1 MKITIDVSEFW
12 LEEQEIE
19 EGLKSAIKQEV
30 ISAIC
35 AEIKEKVNTQITA
48 AIKAEIDSRTAE
60 IIESHLA
67 EFVKAGVIGSNN
79 GRGGSVPFQQYFK
92 ELFESNTGWRSPTQ
106 TIADLAKKFGDELK
120 ARYDVVFANRIV
132 VKLNEQGMLKED
144 VARLLIS
151 Q

>member
-12 LEEQEIE
+12 LEEE
-19 EGLKSAIKQEV
+19 ELEQGLKASIKTDV
-30 ISAIC
+30 INTIRK
-35 AEIKEKVNTQITA
+35 EIKEKIDLQITA
-48 AIKAEIDSRTAE
+48 AIKEEIDGRMSE

-67 EFVKAGVIGSNN
+67 EFVRAGVIGSQNSK
-79 GRGGSVPFQQYFK
+79 GPIPFDQHFK
-92 ELFESNTGWRSPTQ
+92 GIFESNTGWNSPTQ
-106 TIADLAKKFGDELK
+106 KIADLAKKFGDELK

-132 VKLNEQGMLKED
+132 VKLNENGMLKED